1 MKKTK
6 IICTIGPS
14 TDSREMLIKMIEQ
27 GMDVARINMSHANHD
42 EARNIIYTIRELN
55 KEMGKNIGILVDTK
69 GPELCLRMLHGSEI
83 TLQRGETIVLTS
95 DQNNTDDNKFVV
107 NYPGLIQ
114 DVKKGDKILLQD
126 GSIELVVVEE
136 TYDDVICEV
145 VVGGSIRNNSGLN
158 IPDVDLNVDF
168 LSIADKNDIAFASS
182 IDADYVALSFVRNAN
197 DVLDVNDMLISLRN
211 EHMQIISKIE
221 NKSAIEDLDNIIKV
235 SDGIMVA
242 RGDLGVETSF
252 EDVPHLQKQ
261 IVHASL
267 LANKVCIVATQML
280 ASMERSPKPT
290 RAEVSDVANAVIDGV
305 DAVMLSG
312 ETAIGMY
319 PLETLN
325 IMKRI
330 IINMEDHL
338 DYSKFAEEKKN
349 TKEDDI
355 TSVIASNVAVS
366 ANKLKTAAIVASTK
380 SGYTAKMISSFRPRC
395 PIIVTTPNEDTARSL
410 SMNYGTIPVV
420 APMFDSTDEIV
431 ANGLREV
438 NNLMSLEDDNVIITG
453 SFPLDAGT
461 TNFMK
466 IEHIK

>member
-14 TDSREMLIKMIEQ
+14 TDSREMLIKMMEQ
-27 GMDVARINMSHANHD
+27 GMDVARINMSHASHD
-42 EARNIIYTIRELN
+42 QARNIIYTIRELN
-55 KEMGKNIGILVDTK
+55 KEMGKNIGILIDTK
-69 GPELCLRMLHGSEI
+69 GPELCIKTSHGAET
-83 TLQRGETIVLTS
+83 TLQHGDNIVLTAKP
-95 DQNNTDDNKFVV
+95 NNDDDSKFVV

-136 TYDDVICEV
+136 TFDDVICEV
-145 VVGGSIRNNSGLN
+145 VIGGVIRNNSGLN

-261 IVHASL
+261 IVRASL

-280 ASMERSPKPT
+280 ATMERSPKPT

-319 PLETLN
+319 PLETLE

-330 IINMEDHL
+330 VTNMEDHL
-338 DYSKFAEEKKN
+338 DYSNFTEEKKN
-349 TKEDDI
+349 AKEDDI
-355 TSVIASNVAVS
+355 TSIIASNVAYS
-366 ANKLKTAAIVASTK
+366 ANKLKAGAIVASTIT
-380 SGYTAKMISSFRPRC
+380 GYTARMISSYRPRC
-395 PIIVTTPNEDTARSL
+395 PIVVTTPNEATARSL
-410 SMNYGTIPVV
+410 SINYGTLPVV
-420 APMFDSTDEIV
+420 APMFESTDEIV

-438 NNLMSLEDDNVIITG
+438 NNLMSLDSDTVIISG
-453 SFPLDAGT
+453 SFPIDVGT